1 MEDNAYE
8 EFASNTLGH
17 LKDFLSARGLSCTG
31 SKQQLV
37 SRCFVAWE
45 SKTPIKFTEKQQ
57 LSRLQTEYDTR
68 LKEANID
75 DTRSFKD
82 EVWSY
87 WPKVDLGQIYFLC
100 SIKEGTGYGLCRE
113 LQISES
119 IFILPVWF
127 C

>member
-1 MEDNAYE
+1 
-8 EFASNTLGH
+8 
-17 LKDFLSARGLSCTG
+17 
-31 SKQQLV
+31 
-37 SRCFVAWE
+37 
-45 SKTPIKFTEKQQ
+45 
-57 LSRLQTEYDTR
+57 

-75 DTRSFKD
+75 DPRSFKD

-87 WPKVDLGQIYFLC
+87 WPKVDPGHIFSIVLSRNEQIMEFD
-100 SIKEGTGYGLCRE
+100 GA